1 MCTWNPY
8 TGRVGPQIMPSALN
22 MSSAQAMASLDALLA
37 VAAGVLLPGHGDAF
51 TQGIP
56 EAVRRAKAA
65 GRS

>member
-1 MCTWNPY
+1 MCTWIP
-8 TGRVGPQIMPSALN
+8 TPAGSAADHAIALH

-37 VAAGVLLPGHGDAF
+37 VTVGVLLPGHGDPF
-51 TQGIP
+51 TEGVP